1 MARGIPEAVARQ
13 LVVRGFFVDVL
24 ARIPSEQWRTAVL
37 QRIAQRLG
45 MDDALETD
53 LETAQGEVDA

>member
-1 MARGIPEAVARQ
+1 